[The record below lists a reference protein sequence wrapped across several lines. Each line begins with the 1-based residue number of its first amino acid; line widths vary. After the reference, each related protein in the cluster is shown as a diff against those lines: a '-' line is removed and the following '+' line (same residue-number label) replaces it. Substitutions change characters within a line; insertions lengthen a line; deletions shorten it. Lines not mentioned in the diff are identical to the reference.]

1 MAIQQSGGG
10 GQGSGGQGTS
20 GTGSSGT
27 GKVERERAL
36 DKRPPR
42 DPVKKPAPGPKAPP
56 MPAQRGKYLLLD
68 VPNFNEATVPGEQMR
83 SYLRLGA
90 VDPRVAGN
98 VDRSDWGEDL
108 AVKAKKATRLDKEK
122 GSNGDAQRSA
132 AYTDQEIVF
141 EDDVRDRDP
150 SDGSWPVSKRLE
162 ESERIHTKGGWR
174 DHSDGNRITTTR
186 GDKVEVIRGNYK
198 LVVVGRQSKDLEDSD
213 PTMDGIASGFDFS
226 GGEVRGMGMNM
237 GEFETTSVQWVEDDG
252 GRYRFVEKNQKGD
265 TYSIYWGD
273 VHEEFFGEWKVDV
286 TGSET
291 PETYPHVVP
300 DVSAPSKVNP
310 KIVSR
315 TWAES
320 IEEYTGSSIKR
331 IPSIKGETW
340 AENTEELTDLTGGS
354 TSNTRI
360 GGGTAESTLIGGG
373 TVASTIIGGGTAE
386 STIIGGGTIET
397 SIIGL
402 GTAEISIVGLGT
414 AELSIVGVGTAE
426 LSIVGVSSNTL
437 GITPV
442 SNELTIGATNA
453 IAIGND
459 VSVRIGNTTEAQLG
473 MSTEVTLSAKTSL
486 DLATKNEVTIGSSIA
501 VLLGPYLDQ
510 KIESLNLAADEK
522 KVAAKSSEL
531 AAKKD
536 IC

>member
-1 MAIQQSGGG
+1 MATQQDGGGAGKGGQGAGGG
-10 GQGSGGQGTS
+10 GKG
-20 GTGSSGT
+20 
-27 GKVERERAL
+27 ERERSL
-36 DKRPPR
+36 EKRPTR
-42 DPVKKPAPGPKAPP
+42 DPEKKKPPKPEGPP

-68 VPNFNEATVPGEQMR
+68 VPNFNEAVDDAEKMR

-108 AVKAKKATRLDKEK
+108 AVKARKATRLDREK
-122 GSNGDAQRSA
+122 GSNGDAQRSEP
-132 AYTDQEIVF
+132 YEEEELVF
-141 EDDVRDRDP
+141 EDDARIRQP
-150 SDGSWPVSKRLE
+150 GDGSWSIAERKA
-162 ESERIHTKGGWR
+162 ESDRIHTKGGWR

-186 GDKVEVIRGNYK
+186 GDKIEVIRGNYK

-213 PTMDGIASGFDFS
+213 SDMDGIASGFDFS

-291 PETYPHVVP
+291 PESYPPVVTTSP
-300 DVSAPSKVNP
+300 APSKVNP

-320 IEEYTGSSIKR
+320 IEEYTGSAIKR
-331 IPSIKGETW
+331 IPSIKSETW
-340 AENTEELTDLTGGS
+340 ADNTEELTDLSGGS

-402 GTAEISIVGLGT
+402 GTAGISIVGLGT

-426 LSIVGVSSNTL
+426 LSIVGVQADSLSICPT
-437 GITPV
+437 
-442 SNELTIGATNA
+442 SNELAIGNSNA
-453 IAIGND
+453 IALGND
-459 VSVRIGNTTEAQLG
+459 VGIRIGDTVEGQLG
-473 MSTEVTLSAKTSL
+473 NAASVFMGNKAELDIGNAVDIFIGAKASFL
-486 DLATKNEVTIGSSIA
+486 F
-501 VLLGPYLDQ
+501 GPYIDVKLEDAQ
-510 KIESLNLAADEK
+510 VKISETKLGTKLAKMGLKIDEG
-522 KVAAKSSEL
+522 
-531 AAKKD
+531 
-536 IC
+536 